1 MIGGRTFEEID
12 ASYREKCAR
21 FEEAKTNF
29 ENALAR
35 KLVQFATVNGIHDID
50 DETMKRAVIGGWK
63 VPDKEAENV
72 VQNGVVLQKNERKRI
87 CNCGPEA
94 KAHIRGPDCK

>member
-1 MIGGRTFEEID
+1 MIGGRTAEEID

-21 FEEAKTNF
+21 FDEIKTSF
-29 ENALAR
+29 ENALAK
-35 KLVQFATVNGIHDID
+35 KLVQLATVNGIHVD

>member
-1 MIGGRTFEEID
+1 MIGGRTYEEID

-63 VPDKEAENV
+63 VPDKEADNV
-72 VQNGVVLQKNERKRI
+72 IQNGVVL
-87 CNCGPEA
+87 
-94 KAHIRGPDCK
+94 